1 MEFIARN
8 KIKIIAFILIALLA
22 VFTGFT
28 TFANAKKDVDIS
40 VDTNNG
46 NNQSVETKTVSGKK
60 QTTVRE
66 LLESQGYT
74 IDEDNYTYNVDLDAK
89 VRDISEV
96 TITKKVSGNIEVDG
110 KTIAFK
116 SNAATV
122 GEVLTENGVTLG
134 SEDIATPGVDT
145 ALTSQVSNIKVVRV
159 VTKQETRTEAIDYA
173 VEQVEN
179 ADILKGTTEISTYG
193 EKGVQT
199 ITEKVVYKDGNETSR
214 DVVSSVVTQEPVNQ
228 VLQVGTKVNTTTQD
242 VVTETSIPYT
252 STTRENADLAKGT
265 QNIVTAGVNGVTKTT
280 ERVTYE
286 NGVEASRTVID
297 VTTTDPVNEVI
308 EVGTKEEAAAVTTP
322 ETPAQPAQ
330 DTTTVTTPDTSSTDT
345 TSSDTSSSSS
355 DSSVSSGNSTE
366 SVSDSDFDLICAIVA
381 HEGGT
386 SYDGALAVISCVM
399 NRADSGAWGGSDAL
413 SVLTAPG
420 QFASYLD
427 GYYTQYLGA
436 DIPEVRQAVRDC
448 LYSGVRSHP
457 YTSFRSYETSGSVN
471 ICGNWYF

>member
-28 TFANAKKDVDIS
+28 TFANAKKDVDIN

-46 NNQSVETKTVSGKK
+46 SNQSVETKTVSGKK

-89 VRDISEV
+89 VKDISEV
-96 TITKKVSGNIEVDG
+96 TITKKVTGNIEVDG

-116 SNAATV
+116 SDAATI
-122 GEVLTENGVTLG
+122 GAVLSENGITLG
-134 SEDIATPGVDT
+134 AEDIATPGADT

-159 VTKQETRTEAIDYA
+159 VTKQETRTEDIDYA
-173 VEQVEN
+173 VEKIDN
-179 ADILKGTTEISTYG
+179 ADLLKGTTEISTYG
-193 EKGVQT
+193 QKGVQT

-214 DVVSSVVTQEPVNQ
+214 DVVSSAVTQEPVNQ

-265 QNIVTAGVNGVTKTT
+265 QNIVVAGVNGVTKTT

-308 EVGTKEEAAAVTTP
+308 EIGTKEAAAVTAP

-345 TSSDTSSSSS
+345 PSSDASSSSS
-355 DSSVSSGNSTE
+355 DSAASSGNSTE
-366 SVSDSDFDLICAIVA
+366 SVSDSNFDLICAIVA

-386 SYDGALAVISCVM
+386 SYEGSLAVISCVM

-420 QFASYLD
+420 QFSSYLD

-436 DIPEVRQAVRDC
+436 AIPEVRQAVRDC
-448 LYSGVRSHP
+448 MYGGVRSHP
-457 YTSFRSYETSGSVN
+457 YTSFRSYQTSGSVN